1 MIRSDYVV
9 LIPAYN
15 EARTIRTVAERVV
28 AHGHRVIVI
37 DDGSDD
43 GTVDQL
49 AGLPLLVLR
58 NSRNKGK
65 AAALWLGMQCALQD
79 GARWIITLDAD
90 GQHDPVEIPRFV
102 ECSRRYPDALIVGSR
117 LHAKNAIPPAR
128 YRANRFA
135 NFWIAWAAGQAIIDS
150 QCGFR
155 LYPATVLSRAEVGH
169 KPRHGF
175 VFESEILIDA
185 GRAGSPIVALPIAA
199 IYEATARPSHFR
211 PVVDIARI
219 ARMITVK
226 LLSRALDLRGLVRS
240 ITGRPLVCEPMHV
253 KPPRVAPRSAAA
265 VVQEP

>member
-1 MIRSDYVV
+1 MNRSDYVV

-15 EARTIRTVAERVV
+15 EARTIRAVAERVM

-43 GTVDQL
+43 GTADQL
-49 AGLPLLVLR
+49 TGMPLLVLR
-58 NSRNKGK
+58 SARNKGK

-90 GQHDPVEIPRFV
+90 GQHDPVEIPRFI
-102 ECSRRYPDALIVGSR
+102 ECARRYPDALVVGSR

-155 LYPATVLSRAEVGH
+155 LYPASVLSQTEAGH
-169 KPRHGF
+169 NPRQGF

-226 LLSRALDLRGLVRS
+226 LLSRALDLPGLMRS
-240 ITGRPLVCEPMHV
+240 ITSRPLVCNPVLVRPPYAKAEP
-253 KPPRVAPRSAAA
+253 ATA
-265 VVQEP
+265 VVHEP

>member
-1 MIRSDYVV
+1 MIRSDVVV

-15 EARTIRTVAERVV
+15 EARTIRAVAERVV
-28 AHGHRVIVI
+28 AHSHRVIVI
-37 DDGSDD
+37 DDGSND
-43 GTVDQL
+43 GTADQL
-49 AGLPLLVLR
+49 TGLPLLVLR
-58 NSRNKGK
+58 NTHNKGK

-90 GQHDPVEIPRFV
+90 GQHDPVEIPRFI
-102 ECSRRYPDALIVGSR
+102 ECSRRYPDALVVGSR
-117 LHAKNAIPPAR
+117 LHAKKAIPPAR

-155 LYPATVLSRAEVGH
+155 LYPATVLSRTKAGH

-199 IYEATARPSHFR
+199 IYETTARPSHFR

-219 ARMITVK
+219 ARMITIK
-226 LLSRALDLRGLVRS
+226 LFSRALDLPGLMRS
-240 ITGRPLVCEPMHV
+240 ILGKPLVCDPV
-253 KPPRVAPRSAAA
+253 RVAPPRVMPEPATA
-265 VVQEP
+265 VVHEP